1 MSKTKPTFEEQL
13 DQLEQIVKRLEQGD
27 IPLEEALNQFQA
39 GVKLSQK
46 LQMTLTNAE
55 KTLTHVVDD
64 QGNEKNFEKENDD
77 EEK

>member
-1 MSKTKPTFEEQL
+1 MSKIKPTFEEQL

>member
-1 MSKTKPTFEEQL
+1 MSKKKPTFEEQL
-13 DQLEQIVKRLEQGD
+13 EQLEQIVKRLEQGD
-27 IPLEEALNQFQA
+27 IPLEEALDQFQD
-39 GVKLSQK
+39 GVKLSQR
-46 LQMTLTNAE
+46 LQNTLSNAE